1 MELKFEVQAKIKRPI
16 SDVFDAVYN
25 PNKLSGYFTTG
36 GASNPLDE
44 GKEVTWDFHDFPGA
58 FPVQVKQTIKNK
70 KIVLEWA
77 NSEGGSTQVV
87 MNFEPLGKDST
98 LVRIEEYGWNNQ
110 IQKSLD
116 ESYSHCQGW
125 MLSQSL
131 RRIWQKPQRVLF
143 LILKS
148 TLLLVS
154 IKINHQS
161 EVSGVSEVLILQM

>member
-1 MELKFEVQAKIKRPI
+1 MELKFEVQAKIKKPI

-44 GKEVTWDFHDFPGA
+44 GREVTWDFHDFPGA

-87 MNFEPLGKDST
+87 MNFEPLDKDST
-98 LVRIEEYGWNNQ
+98 LVRIEEYGWKNQ
-110 IQKSLD
+110 IQESLD

-125 MLSQSL
+125 MQMLCCLKVYVEFGKNL
-131 RRIWQKPQRVLF
+131 REF
-143 LILKS
+143 FF
-148 TLLLVS
+148 
-154 IKINHQS
+154 
-161 EVSGVSEVLILQM
+161 

>member
-36 GASNPLDE
+36 GASNLLDE

-77 NSEGGSTQVV
+77 NSEGGSEFRT
-87 MNFEPLGKDST
+87 S
-98 LVRIEEYGWNNQ
+98 
-110 IQKSLD
+110 
-116 ESYSHCQGW
+116 
-125 MLSQSL
+125 
-131 RRIWQKPQRVLF
+131 
-143 LILKS
+143 
-148 TLLLVS
+148 
-154 IKINHQS
+154 
-161 EVSGVSEVLILQM
+161 